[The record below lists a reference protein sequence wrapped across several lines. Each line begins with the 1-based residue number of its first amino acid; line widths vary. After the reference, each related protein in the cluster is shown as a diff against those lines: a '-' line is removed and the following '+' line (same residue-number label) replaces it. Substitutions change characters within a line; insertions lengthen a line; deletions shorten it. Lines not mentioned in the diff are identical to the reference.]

1 MHKLRQEEKYT
12 LTEILAAINFPKS
25 TYMYWQAQWNKPD
38 PDQKIKDE
46 MLSIREKHPNYGYR
60 RIHATLI
67 KDGWVINRKK
77 VQRLCQELNIQ
88 VRNYGRKYRRYN
100 SYKGV
105 VGQIAPNRVNRQF
118 DSSVPYQK
126 ITTDTT
132 EFKYYEEDASDKLRV
147 RKLYLD
153 PFMDLYNLEIIS
165 FRVSHQP
172 NKETMLKAL
181 EEAIEA
187 SKICA
192 YRRTFHSDRGWAY
205 QMKDYQTL
213 LEDHQIFQSMSR
225 KGNCYDNAPI
235 ENFFGVMKQE
245 MYYGKVYRSYKE
257 LEQAIIDYILYYNE
271 ERIKEKLNWLSP
283 VEYRKTQAA

>member
-1 MHKLRQEEKYT
+1 
-12 LTEILAAINFPKS
+12 
-25 TYMYWQAQWNKPD
+25 MYWQAQWNKPD